1 MAPDVTTAMKP
12 AELSVLVIE
21 DDSQLLRTLRD
32 ILGRRGYHPLT
43 AKSAREGLALVEQA
57 MPAVA
62 LVDLKLPDMDGV
74 EVIDRLAD
82 LSQLTQTIVLTG
94 NASIESA
101 LRALRQRTYDYL
113 VKPVPPDKLL
123 TTIDRAGER
132 WQRRRAEEALRQ
144 SEERAQLLLEHIAD
158 VVMLV
163 DDGLVVRYVSP
174 SIRHQLAYQPAEIL
188 GRPYLD
194 LVHPDD
200 AATARAFV
208 TDALRPGT
216 EQPRVAQDL
225 RVRHRDGDWRTLEV
239 GATTLAGRSEMRG
252 ALLTARDVTDRRR
265 MEQALRQVQRMDS
278 IGQLAGGVA
287 HDFNNILTA
296 ILGFSE
302 ILLDDAAPGTEARLD
317 LEGIQKAAQHGASLS
332 RQLLAFS
339 RRQMLDLRIL
349 DLNEVVLDFERMI
362 GRVLG
367 EHIHFQ
373 MAGNTALWRVKA
385 DKGQLEQVLM
395 NLAVNA
401 RDAMPDGGTLTVETR
416 NLTVEDHSPERPQAQ
431 PGAYV
436 MLAVR
441 DTGVGM
447 DAETQARIFE
457 PFFTTKAAGRGTGL
471 GLATVYGIVKQIGGF
486 VDVESEPGEGS
497 TFRVCLPAIAGVPVG
512 DTSLSAPQPREGA
525 PVERATVLLVED
537 DAALRRLLARSLERH
552 GYVVRQA
559 SQSEEA
565 LAILAH
571 DPAIDLLVT
580 DAVLPGQS
588 GPRLARQIEQQRPQL
603 RVLFISGYSDD
614 AILRLG
620 LMNEQEA
627 FLQKPFGPRTF
638 VAKVQQVLG
647 S

>member
-1 MAPDVTTAMKP
+1 MRPSSAVSTAPS
-12 AELSVLVIE
+12 ELSVLVIE

-32 ILGRRGYHPLT
+32 ILDRRGYHPLT
-43 AKSAREGLALVEQA
+43 ANSAREGLALVEQEL
-57 MPAVA
+57 PAVA

-74 EVIDRLAD
+74 EVIDRLSA

-144 SEERAQLLLEHIAD
+144 SEERAQILLEHISD
-158 VVMLV
+158 VVMVLDDALV
-163 DDGLVVRYVSP
+163 IRYVSP
-174 SIRHQLAYQPAEIL
+174 SVRHLLDYQPSELL

-194 LVHPDD
+194 VVHPED
-200 AATARAFV
+200 ASATGSF
-208 TDALRPGT
+208 LRGDFRRGGPL
-216 EQPRVAQDL
+216 QAQL
-225 RVRHRDGDWRTLEV
+225 RVRPRAGDWRVLEIV
-239 GATTLAGRSEMRG
+239 VTSLAGRTDMG
-252 ALLTARDVTDRRR
+252 GILLTGRDVTERRR
-265 MEQALRQVQRMDS
+265 MEQALQQVQRMDS

-302 ILLDDAAPGTEARLD
+302 ILIDDAPSGSDTRLD
-317 LEGIQKAAQHGASLS
+317 LEAIQKAAQHGASLS

-339 RRQMLDLRIL
+339 RRQMLDLKVL
-349 DLNEVVLDFERMI
+349 DLGQVVRDFERMI
-362 GRVLG
+362 ARVLG
-367 EHIHFQ
+367 EHIRWGAQ
-373 MAGNTALWRVKA
+373 SDPDLWHVKA
-385 DKGQLEQVLM
+385 DRGQLEQVLM

-401 RDAMPDGGTLTVETR
+401 RDAMPDGGVLTVETR
-416 NLTVEDHSPERPQAQ
+416 NATIDDSTPDRMQAA

-436 MLAVR
+436 RLSVR
-441 DTGVGM
+441 DTGIGM
-447 DAETQARIFE
+447 DADTQARIFE

-471 GLATVYGIVKQIGGF
+471 GLATVYGIVKQSGGF
-486 VDVESEPGEGS
+486 VDVESEPGQGTS
-497 TFRVCLPAIAGVPVG
+497 FHIFLPAVA
-512 DTSLSAPQPREGA
+512 DTVADRPAQAAPRVTT
-525 PVERATVLLVED
+525 PVETASILLIED
-537 DAALRRLLARSLERH
+537 DTALRRLLARSLQRVGH
-552 GYVVRQA
+552 RVRDA
-559 SQSEEA
+559 ADSQGA
-565 LAILAH
+565 LAILAE
-571 DPAIDLLVT
+571 DPRIDLLVT

-588 GPRLARQIEQQRPQL
+588 GPHLARQIEADRPAL

-620 LMNEQEA
+620 LLNEQEA

-638 VAKVQQVLG
+638 VQKVQQVLRG
-647 S
+647 

>member
-1 MAPDVTTAMKP
+1 MQTART
-12 AELSVLVIE
+12 ATATSELSVLVIE

-32 ILGRRGYHPLT
+32 ILNRRGYHPLT
-43 AKSAREGLALVEQA
+43 ANSAREGLALVEQEL
-57 MPAVA
+57 PAVA

-74 EVIDRLAD
+74 EVIDRLAA

-144 SEERAQLLLEHIAD
+144 SEERAQLLLEHISD
-158 VVMLV
+158 VVMVV
-163 DDGLVVRYVSP
+163 DDALVIRYVSP
-174 SIRHQLAYQPAEIL
+174 SVRHLLDYLPSELL
-188 GRPYLD
+188 GRRCLD
-194 LVHPDD
+194 VVHPED
-200 AATARAFV
+200 ASSTEIFLHG
-208 TDALRPGT
+208 ALRRRGPL
-216 EQPRVAQDL
+216 QAHQL
-225 RVRHRDGDWRTLEV
+225 RVRPRNGDWRLLEIGV
-239 GATTLAGRSEMRG
+239 TSLAGRTDMG
-252 ALLTARDVTDRRR
+252 GVLLTGRDVTERRR
-265 MEQALRQVQRMDS
+265 MEQALQQVQRMDS

-302 ILLDDAAPGTEARLD
+302 ILIDDAQPGSDTRLD
-317 LEGIQKAAQHGASLS
+317 LEAIQKAAQHGAALS

-339 RRQMLDLRIL
+339 RRQMLDLKVL
-349 DLNEVVLDFERMI
+349 DLGEVVRNFERMI

-367 EHIHFQ
+367 EHIRWSAH
-373 MAGNTALWRVKA
+373 ADPDLWHVKA
-385 DKGQLEQVLM
+385 DRGQLEQVLM

-401 RDAMPDGGTLTVETR
+401 RDAMPEGGTLTVETR
-416 NLTVEDHSPERPQAQ
+416 NVTIDGSAPDRSLAA

-436 MLAVR
+436 RFSVK

-447 DAETQARIFE
+447 DADTQARIFE
-457 PFFTTKAAGRGTGL
+457 PFFTTKAPGRGTGL
-471 GLATVYGIVKQIGGF
+471 GLATVYGIVKQSGG
-486 VDVESEPGEGS
+486 VIDVESEPGQGT
-497 TFRVCLPAIAGVPVG
+497 TFHIFLPAVA
-512 DTSLSAPQPREGA
+512 DASLEAAQTAPRPHASVDSASI
-525 PVERATVLLVED
+525 LLIED
-537 DAALRRLLARSLERH
+537 DAALRRLLVRSLERVGH
-552 GYVVRQA
+552 RVRDA
-559 SQSEEA
+559 ADSDGA
-565 LAILAH
+565 LALLAT

-588 GPRLARQIEQQRPQL
+588 GPDLARQIEADRPSL

-620 LMNEQEA
+620 LLNEQEA

-638 VAKVQQVLG
+638 VQKVQQVLRG
-647 S
+647 